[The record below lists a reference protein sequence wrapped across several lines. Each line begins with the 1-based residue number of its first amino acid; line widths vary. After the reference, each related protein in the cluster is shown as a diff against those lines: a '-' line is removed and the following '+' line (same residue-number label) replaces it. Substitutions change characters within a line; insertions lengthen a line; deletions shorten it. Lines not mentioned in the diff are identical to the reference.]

1 MEPQEKIE
9 VEEMDVV
16 PTASGTRTIKVNY
29 DKDHN
34 LHLVAKVIGVSSY
47 LDIVIPRSEVARAY
61 REAKEKDRI
70 KAQAILGNAK
80 EMN

>member
-1 MEPQEKIE
+1 MEPKEKVE

-16 PTASGTRTIKVNY
+16 PTASGTRTVKVNY
-29 DKDHN
+29 DEDRN
-34 LHLVAKVIGVSSY
+34 LHLIAKVIGVSSY

-61 REAKEKDRI
+61 REAKEKDRMVRVI
-70 KAQAILGNAK
+70 AGNSK

>member
-1 MEPQEKIE
+1 MEPQEKVE

-16 PTASGTRTIKVNY
+16 PTASGTRVIRVKY
-29 DKDHN
+29 DEDHN
-34 LHLVAKVIGVSSY
+34 LHLVSKVIGVTTY

-70 KAQAILGNAK
+70 RTQTILGKAK
-80 EMN
+80 EVN